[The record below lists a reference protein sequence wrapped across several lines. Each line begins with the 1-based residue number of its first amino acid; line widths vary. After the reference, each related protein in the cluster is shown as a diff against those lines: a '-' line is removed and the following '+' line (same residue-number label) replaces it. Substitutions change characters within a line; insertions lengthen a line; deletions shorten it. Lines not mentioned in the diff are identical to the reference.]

1 MERAAHRPPNFLV
14 IISDEHR
21 KDAMGCAGHPLVET
35 PHLDR
40 LAARGTRFS
49 NAYTSS
55 PMCVPTR
62 AALACGDHVHR
73 TGFWDSA
80 TPYDGSATTWMH
92 RVRDAGHEMVS
103 IGKLHFRNGED
114 DNGFSEEIL
123 PMHVLGGVG
132 WMAALL
138 REDPPAYGAAAELAA
153 DSGPGSSSYTDY
165 DLAITAAAT
174 DWIGARQGSE
184 RPWAAFVSLV
194 SPHFPLRAPQ
204 KFYDLYADADFD
216 LEPQPLPDHPEIR
229 NLARF
234 FDYERHFTPETRR
247 AAMAGYFGLTS
258 FLDDCIGQIL
268 ATLEESGQAEDTV
281 ILYLSDHGELLGDKG
296 LWTKQVM
303 YEASAGIPMILAG
316 PGVPQGAVCNTATS
330 IVDVAATAL
339 DVMLDTPNDN
349 APDDN
354 APGLSLRQLAQN
366 PDNADRTVLCEY
378 HDGGSTTG
386 AFMVRWGD
394 WKYVYYPGLQPQ
406 LFNLADDPSEDHDLG
421 TDVSPRASAART
433 EGAARLAAICDADA
447 VNRQC
452 FADQAARIEA
462 LGGID
467 VCRNAHLFNH
477 TPTPAEQ
484 AAMHEDG
491 Q

>member
-21 KDAMGCAGHPLVET
+21 KDALGCAWHPIVQT

-40 LAARGTRFS
+40 LAARGTRFT

-80 TPYDGSATTWMH
+80 TPYDGSAATWMH

-103 IGKLHFRNGED
+103 IGKLHFRSGED

-123 PMHVLGGVG
+123 PMHVVGGVG

-138 REDPPAYGAAAELAA
+138 REDPPAYDAAAELAA

-174 DWIGARQGSE
+174 DWIAARRNAE

-194 SPHFPLRAPQ
+194 SPHFPLRAPPE
-204 KFYDLYADADFD
+204 FYNLYADADFD
-216 LEPQPLPDHPEIR
+216 LEPQQLPDHPEIR

-234 FDYERHFTPETRR
+234 FDYERHFTAETRH

-258 FLDDCIGQIL
+258 FLDDCVGEIL

-296 LWTKQVM
+296 MWTKQVM

-316 PGVPQGAVCNTATS
+316 PGVPDGILRNTAAS

-339 DVMLDTPNDN
+339 DVMLDTS
-349 APDDN
+349 DDSS
-354 APGLSLRQLAQN
+354 PGLSLRRLAQD
-366 PDNADRTVLCEY
+366 PDDADRTVLCEY

-394 WKYVYYPGLQPQ
+394 WKYVCYPGMPPQ
-406 LFNLADDPSEDHDLG
+406 LFNLAEDPSEDHDLG
-421 TDVSPRASAART
+421 SDVSQRAAAARA

-484 AAMHEDG
+484 AAMREDG
-491 Q
+491 R

>member
-21 KDAMGCAGHPLVET
+21 KDALGCAWHPLVHT

-40 LAARGTRFS
+40 LAARGTRFT

-62 AALACGDHVHR
+62 AALACGDYVHR

-80 TPYDGSATTWMH
+80 TPYDGSAATWMH

-103 IGKLHFRNGED
+103 IGKLHFRSGED

-123 PMHVLGGVG
+123 PMHVVGGVG

-138 REDPPAYGAAAELAA
+138 REDPPAYDAAAELAA

-174 DWIGARQGSE
+174 DWIAARRNAE

-204 KFYDLYADADFD
+204 EFYNLYADADFD
-216 LEPQPLPDHPEIR
+216 LEPQQLPDHPEIR

-234 FDYERHFTPETRR
+234 FDYERHFTAETRH

-258 FLDDCIGQIL
+258 FLDDCVGEIL

-296 LWTKQVM
+296 MWTKQVM

-316 PGVPQGAVCNTATS
+316 PGVPDGIVRNTAAS

-339 DVMLDTPNDN
+339 DVMLD
-349 APDDN
+349 ASDDS
-354 APGLSLRQLAQN
+354 APGLSLRQLAQD
-366 PDNADRTVLCEY
+366 PDDADRTVLCEY

-394 WKYVYYPGLQPQ
+394 WKYVCYPGMPPQ
-406 LFNLADDPSEDHDLG
+406 LFNLAEDPSEDHDLG
-421 TDVSPRASAART
+421 SDVSQRAAAARA
-433 EGAARLAAICDADA
+433 EGASRLAAICDADA

-452 FADQAARIEA
+452 FTDQAARIEA

-484 AAMHEDG
+484 AAMREDG
-491 Q
+491 R

>member
-21 KDAMGCAGHPLVET
+21 KDALGCAWHPLVHT

-40 LAARGTRFS
+40 LATRGTRFT

-80 TPYDGSATTWMH
+80 TPYDGSAATWMH

-103 IGKLHFRNGED
+103 IGKLHFRSGED

-123 PMHVLGGVG
+123 PMHVVGGVG
-132 WMAALL
+132 WM
-138 REDPPAYGAAAELAA
+138 
-153 DSGPGSSSYTDY
+153 
-165 DLAITAAAT
+165 
-174 DWIGARQGSE
+174 
-184 RPWAAFVSLV
+184 AAFVSLV
-194 SPHFPLRAPQ
+194 SPHFPLRAPPE
-204 KFYDLYADADFD
+204 FYNLYADADFD
-216 LEPQPLPDHPEIR
+216 LEPQQLPDHPEIR

-234 FDYERHFTPETRR
+234 FDYERHFTAETRH

-258 FLDDCIGQIL
+258 FLDDCVGEIL

-296 LWTKQVM
+296 MWTKQVM

-316 PGVPQGAVCNTATS
+316 PGLPDGTACSTAAS

-339 DVMLDTPNDN
+339 DVMLNTS
-349 APDDN
+349 DDS
-354 APGLSLRQLAQN
+354 APGLSLRKLAQD
-366 PDNADRTVLCEY
+366 PDDADRTVLCEY

-394 WKYVYYPGLQPQ
+394 WKYVCYPGMPPQ
-406 LFNLADDPSEDHDLG
+406 LFNLAEDPSEDHDLG
-421 TDVSPRASAART
+421 SDVSQRAAAARA
-433 EGAARLAAICDADA
+433 EGASRLAAICDADA

-484 AAMHEDG
+484 AAMREDG
-491 Q
+491 R

>member
-21 KDAMGCAGHPLVET
+21 KDAMGCAWHPLVHT

-40 LAARGTRFS
+40 LAARGTRFT

-80 TPYDGSATTWMH
+80 TPYDGSASTWMH
-92 RVRDAGHEMVS
+92 RVRDAGHELVS
-103 IGKLHFRNGED
+103 IGKLHFRSGED

-123 PMHVLGGVG
+123 PMHVVGGVG

-138 REDPPAYGAAAELAA
+138 REDPPAYDAAAELAA

-174 DWIGARQGSE
+174 DWIAARRNAE

-194 SPHFPLRAPQ
+194 SPHFPLRAPPE
-204 KFYDLYADADFD
+204 FYNLYADADFD
-216 LEPQPLPDHPEIR
+216 LEPQQLPDHPEIR

-234 FDYERHFTPETRR
+234 FDYERHFTAETRH
-247 AAMAGYFGLTS
+247 AATAGYFGLTS
-258 FLDDCIGQIL
+258 FLDDCVGEIL

-296 LWTKQVM
+296 MWTKQVM

-316 PGVPQGAVCNTATS
+316 PGVPDGIVRNTAAS

-339 DVMLDTPNDN
+339 DVMLS
-349 APDDN
+349 DDS
-354 APGLSLRQLAQN
+354 APGLSLRQLAQD
-366 PDNADRTVLCEY
+366 PDDADRTVLCEY

-394 WKYVYYPGLQPQ
+394 WKYVCYPGMPPQ
-406 LFNLADDPSEDHDLG
+406 LFNLAEDPSEDHDLG
-421 TDVSPRASAART
+421 SDVSQRAAAARA

-484 AAMHEDG
+484 AAMREDG
-491 Q
+491 R

>member
-21 KDAMGCAGHPLVET
+21 KDALGCALHPLVHT

-40 LAARGTRFS
+40 LAARGTRFT

-62 AALACGDHVHR
+62 AALACGDYVHR

-80 TPYDGSATTWMH
+80 TPYDGSAATWMH

-103 IGKLHFRNGED
+103 IGKLHFRSGED

-123 PMHVLGGVG
+123 PMHVVGGVG

-138 REDPPAYGAAAELAA
+138 REDPPAYDAAAELAA
-153 DSGPGSSSYTDY
+153 DSGPGSSSYIDY

-174 DWIGARQGSE
+174 DWIAARRNAE

-204 KFYDLYADADFD
+204 EFYNLYADADFD
-216 LEPQPLPDHPEIR
+216 LEPQQLPDHPEIR

-234 FDYERHFTPETRR
+234 FDYERHFTAETRH

-258 FLDDCIGQIL
+258 FLDDCVGEIL

-296 LWTKQVM
+296 MWTKQVM

-316 PGVPQGAVCNTATS
+316 PGVPDGIVRNTAAS

-339 DVMLDTPNDN
+339 DVMLDTL
-349 APDDN
+349 DDS
-354 APGLSLRQLAQN
+354 APGLSLRQLAQD
-366 PDNADRTVLCEY
+366 PDDADRTVLCEY

-394 WKYVYYPGLQPQ
+394 WKYVCYPGMPPQ
-406 LFNLADDPSEDHDLG
+406 LFNLAEDPSEDHDLG
-421 TDVSPRASAART
+421 SDVSQRAAAARA

-484 AAMHEDG
+484 AAMREDG
-491 Q
+491 R

>member
-21 KDAMGCAGHPLVET
+21 KDALGCAGHPLVHT

-40 LAARGTRFS
+40 LATRGTRFT

-80 TPYDGSATTWMH
+80 TPYDGSAATWMH

-103 IGKLHFRNGED
+103 IGKLHFRSGED

-123 PMHVLGGVG
+123 PMHVVGGVG

-138 REDPPAYGAAAELAA
+138 REDPPAYDAAAELAA

-174 DWIGARQGSE
+174 DWIAARRNAE

-194 SPHFPLRAPQ
+194 SPHFPLRAPPE
-204 KFYDLYADADFD
+204 FYNLYADADFD
-216 LEPQPLPDHPEIR
+216 LEPQQLPDHPEIR

-234 FDYERHFTPETRR
+234 FDYERHFTAETRH

-258 FLDDCIGQIL
+258 FLDDCVGEIL

-281 ILYLSDHGELLGDKG
+281 ILYLSDHGELLGEKG
-296 LWTKQVM
+296 MWTKQVM

-316 PGVPQGAVCNTATS
+316 PGVPDGILRNTAAS

-339 DVMLDTPNDN
+339 DVMLDTS
-349 APDDN
+349 DDGS
-354 APGLSLRQLAQN
+354 PGLSLRRLAQN
-366 PDNADRTVLCEY
+366 PDDADRTVLCEY

-394 WKYVYYPGLQPQ
+394 WKYVCYPGMPPQ
-406 LFNLADDPSEDHDLG
+406 LFNLAEDPSEDHDLG
-421 TDVSPRASAART
+421 SDVSQRAAAARA

-484 AAMHEDG
+484 AAMREDG
-491 Q
+491 R

>member
-1 MERAAHRPPNFLV
+1 MERAAHCPPNFLV

-21 KDAMGCAGHPLVET
+21 KDALGCAWHPLVHT

-40 LAARGTRFS
+40 LAARGTRFT

-62 AALACGDHVHR
+62 AALACGDYVHR

-80 TPYDGSATTWMH
+80 TPYDGSAATWMH
-92 RVRDAGHEMVS
+92 RVRDAGHKMVS
-103 IGKLHFRNGED
+103 IGKLHFRSCED

-123 PMHVLGGVG
+123 PMHVVGGVG

-138 REDPPAYGAAAELAA
+138 REDPPANNASAELAA

-174 DWIGARQGSE
+174 DWIAARRNAE

-204 KFYDLYADADFD
+204 EFYNLYADADFN
-216 LEPQPLPDHPEIR
+216 LEPQQLPDHPEIR

-234 FDYERHFTPETRR
+234 FDYERHFTAETRH

-258 FLDDCIGQIL
+258 FLDDCVGEIL

-296 LWTKQVM
+296 MWTKQVM

-316 PGVPQGAVCNTATS
+316 PGVPDGIVRNTAAS

-339 DVMLDTPNDN
+339 DVMLDT
-349 APDDN
+349 ADDS
-354 APGLSLRQLAQN
+354 APGLSLRQLAQD
-366 PDNADRTVLCEY
+366 PDDTNRTVLCEY

-394 WKYVYYPGLQPQ
+394 WKYVCYPGMPPQ
-406 LFNLADDPSEDHDLG
+406 LFNLAEDPSEDHDLG
-421 TDVSPRASAART
+421 SDVSQRAAAARA
-433 EGAARLAAICDADA
+433 EGASRLATICDADS

-452 FADQAARIEA
+452 FANQAARIEA

-484 AAMHEDG
+484 AAMREDG
-491 Q
+491 R

>member
-21 KDAMGCAGHPLVET
+21 KDALGCAWHPLVHT

-40 LAARGTRFS
+40 LAARGTRFT

-62 AALACGDHVHR
+62 AALACGDYVHR

-80 TPYDGSATTWMH
+80 TPYDGSAATWMH

-103 IGKLHFRNGED
+103 IGKLHFRSGED

-123 PMHVLGGVG
+123 PMHVVGGVG

-138 REDPPAYGAAAELAA
+138 REDPPAYDSVAELAA

-174 DWIGARQGSE
+174 DWIAARRNAE

-204 KFYDLYADADFD
+204 EFYNLYADADFD
-216 LEPQPLPDHPEIR
+216 LEPQQLPDHPEIS

-234 FDYERHFTPETRR
+234 FDYERHFTAETRH

-258 FLDDCIGQIL
+258 FLDDCVGEIL

-296 LWTKQVM
+296 MWTKQVM

-316 PGVPQGAVCNTATS
+316 PGVPDGIVRNTAAS

-339 DVMLDTPNDN
+339 DVMLDTL
-349 APDDN
+349 DDS
-354 APGLSLRQLAQN
+354 APGLSLRQLAQD
-366 PDNADRTVLCEY
+366 PDDADRTVLCEY

-394 WKYVYYPGLQPQ
+394 WKYVCYPGMPPQ
-406 LFNLADDPSEDHDLG
+406 LFNLAEDPSEDHDLG
-421 TDVSPRASAART
+421 SDVSQRAAAARA
-433 EGAARLAAICDADA
+433 EGASRLAAICDADA

-484 AAMHEDG
+484 AAIREDG
-491 Q
+491 R

>member
-21 KDAMGCAGHPLVET
+21 KDALGCAWHPLVHT

-40 LAARGTRFS
+40 LAARGTRFT

-62 AALACGDHVHR
+62 AALACGDYVHR

-80 TPYDGSATTWMH
+80 TPYDGSAATWMH

-103 IGKLHFRNGED
+103 IGKLHFRSGED

-123 PMHVLGGVG
+123 PMHVVGGVG

-138 REDPPAYGAAAELAA
+138 REDPPAYDAAAELAA

-174 DWIGARQGSE
+174 DWIAARRNAE

-204 KFYDLYADADFD
+204 EFYNLYADADFD
-216 LEPQPLPDHPEIR
+216 LEPQQLPDHPEIR

-234 FDYERHFTPETRR
+234 FDYERHFTAETRH

-258 FLDDCIGQIL
+258 FLDDCVGEIL

-296 LWTKQVM
+296 MWTKQVM

-316 PGVPQGAVCNTATS
+316 PGVPDGIVRNTAAS

-339 DVMLDTPNDN
+339 DVMLDTS
-349 APDDN
+349 DDSS
-354 APGLSLRQLAQN
+354 PGLSLRQLAQD
-366 PDNADRTVLCEY
+366 PDDADRTVLCEY

-394 WKYVYYPGLQPQ
+394 WKYVCYPGMPPQ
-406 LFNLADDPSEDHDLG
+406 LFNLAEDPSEDHDLG
-421 TDVSPRASAART
+421 SDVSQRAAAARA
-433 EGAARLAAICDADA
+433 EGASRLAAICDADA

-484 AAMHEDG
+484 AAMREDG
-491 Q
+491 R

>member
-21 KDAMGCAGHPLVET
+21 KDALGCAWHPLVHT

-40 LAARGTRFS
+40 LAARGTRFT

-62 AALACGDHVHR
+62 AALACGDYVHR

-80 TPYDGSATTWMH
+80 TPYDGSAATWMH

-103 IGKLHFRNGED
+103 IGKLHFRSGED

-123 PMHVLGGVG
+123 PMHVVGGVG

-138 REDPPAYGAAAELAA
+138 REDPPAYDAAAELAA

-174 DWIGARQGSE
+174 DWIAARRNAE

-204 KFYDLYADADFD
+204 EFYNLYADADFD
-216 LEPQPLPDHPEIR
+216 LEPKQLPDHPEIR

-234 FDYERHFTPETRR
+234 FDYERHFTAETRH

-258 FLDDCIGQIL
+258 FLDDCVGEIL

-296 LWTKQVM
+296 MWTKQVM

-316 PGVPQGAVCNTATS
+316 PGVPDGIVRNTAAS

-339 DVMLDTPNDN
+339 DVMLDTS
-349 APDDN
+349 DDSS
-354 APGLSLRQLAQN
+354 PGLSLRQLAQD
-366 PDNADRTVLCEY
+366 PDDADRTVLCEY

-394 WKYVYYPGLQPQ
+394 WKYVCYPGMPPQ
-406 LFNLADDPSEDHDLG
+406 LFNLAEDPSEDHDLG
-421 TDVSPRASAART
+421 SEISQRAAAARA
-433 EGAARLAAICDADA
+433 EGVSRLAAICDADA

-484 AAMHEDG
+484 AAIREDG
-491 Q
+491 R

>member
-21 KDAMGCAGHPLVET
+21 KDALGCAGHPLVHT

-40 LAARGTRFS
+40 LAARGTRFT

-62 AALACGDHVHR
+62 AALACGDYVHR

-80 TPYDGSATTWMH
+80 TPYDGSAATWMH

-103 IGKLHFRNGED
+103 IGKLHFRSGED

-123 PMHVLGGVG
+123 PMHVVGGVG

-138 REDPPAYGAAAELAA
+138 REDPPAYDAAAELAA

-174 DWIGARQGSE
+174 DWIAARRNAE

-204 KFYDLYADADFD
+204 EFYNLYADADFD
-216 LEPQPLPDHPEIR
+216 LEPQQLPDHPEIR

-234 FDYERHFTPETRR
+234 FDYERHFTAETRH
-247 AAMAGYFGLTS
+247 AAMAGYFGLTR
-258 FLDDCIGQIL
+258 FLDDCVGEIL

-296 LWTKQVM
+296 MWTKQVM

-316 PGVPQGAVCNTATS
+316 PGVPDGIVRNTAAS

-339 DVMLDTPNDN
+339 DVMLDTL
-349 APDDN
+349 DDS
-354 APGLSLRQLAQN
+354 APGLSLRQLAQD
-366 PDNADRTVLCEY
+366 PDDADRTVLCEY

-394 WKYVYYPGLQPQ
+394 WKYVCYPGMPPQ
-406 LFNLADDPSEDHDLG
+406 LFNLAEDPSEDHDLG
-421 TDVSPRASAART
+421 SDVSQRAAAARA
-433 EGAARLAAICDADA
+433 EGASRLAAICDADA

-477 TPTPAEQ
+477 RPTPAEQ
-484 AAMHEDG
+484 AAMREDG
-491 Q
+491 R

>member
-1 MERAAHRPPNFLV
+1 MEHTAHRPPNFLV

-21 KDAMGCAGHPLVET
+21 KDALGCAGHPLVHT

-40 LAARGTRFS
+40 LAARGTRFT

-80 TPYDGSATTWMH
+80 TPYDGSAATWMH

-103 IGKLHFRNGED
+103 IGKLHFRSGED

-123 PMHVLGGVG
+123 PMHVVGGVG

-138 REDPPAYGAAAELAA
+138 REDPPAYDAAAELAA

-174 DWIGARQGSE
+174 DWIAARRNAE

-194 SPHFPLRAPQ
+194 SPHFPLRAPPE
-204 KFYDLYADADFD
+204 FYNLYADADFD
-216 LEPQPLPDHPEIR
+216 LEPQQLPDHPEIR

-234 FDYERHFTPETRR
+234 FDYERHFTAETRH

-258 FLDDCIGQIL
+258 FLDDCVGEIL

-296 LWTKQVM
+296 MWTKQVM
-303 YEASAGIPMILAG
+303 YEASASIPMILAG
-316 PGVPQGAVCNTATS
+316 PGVPDGTACSTAAS

-339 DVMLDTPNDN
+339 DVMLDTS
-349 APDDN
+349 DDS
-354 APGLSLRQLAQN
+354 APGLSLRQFAQE
-366 PDNADRTVLCEY
+366 PDDADRTVLCEY

-394 WKYVYYPGLQPQ
+394 WKYVCYPGMPPQ
-406 LFNLADDPSEDHDLG
+406 LFNLAEDPSEDHDLG
-421 TDVSPRASAART
+421 SDVSQRAAAARA

-484 AAMHEDG
+484 AAMREYG
-491 Q
+491 R

>member
-14 IISDEHR
+14 IISDGHR
-21 KDAMGCAGHPLVET
+21 KDALGCAWHPIVHT

-40 LAARGTRFS
+40 LAARGTRFT

-62 AALACGDHVHR
+62 AALACGDYVHR

-80 TPYDGSATTWMH
+80 TPYDGSAATWMH

-103 IGKLHFRNGED
+103 IGKLHFRSGED

-123 PMHVLGGVG
+123 PMHVVGGVG

-138 REDPPAYGAAAELAA
+138 REDPPAYDAAAELAA
-153 DSGPGSSSYTDY
+153 KSGPGSSSYTDY

-174 DWIGARQGSE
+174 DWIAARRNAE

-204 KFYDLYADADFD
+204 EFYNLYADADFD
-216 LEPQPLPDHPEIR
+216 LEPQQLPDHPEIR

-234 FDYERHFTPETRR
+234 FDYERHFTAETRH

-258 FLDDCIGQIL
+258 FLDDCVGEIL

-296 LWTKQVM
+296 MWTKQVM

-316 PGVPQGAVCNTATS
+316 PGVPDGILRNTAAS

-339 DVMLDTPNDN
+339 DVMLDTS
-349 APDDN
+349 DDSS
-354 APGLSLRQLAQN
+354 PGLSLRRLAQD
-366 PDNADRTVLCEY
+366 PDDADRTVLCEY

-394 WKYVYYPGLQPQ
+394 WKYVCYPGMPPQ
-406 LFNLADDPSEDHDLG
+406 LFNLAEDPSEDHDLG
-421 TDVSPRASAART
+421 SDVSQRAAAARA
-433 EGAARLAAICDADA
+433 EGASRLAAICDADA

-484 AAMHEDG
+484 AAMREDG
-491 Q
+491 R

>member
-1 MERAAHRPPNFLV
+1 MGRAPHRPPNLLV
-14 IISDEHR
+14 IMSDEHR
-21 KDAMGCAGHPLVET
+21 KDAMGCAGHPLVRT
-35 PHLDR
+35 PHLDG
-40 LAARGTRFS
+40 LAARGTRFT

-80 TPYDGSATTWMH
+80 TPYDGSATSWMH
-92 RVRDAGHEMVS
+92 RVRDADHDMVS
-103 IGKLHFRNGED
+103 IGKLHFRSSED

-123 PMHVLGGVG
+123 PMHVVGGVG

-153 DSGPGSSSYTDY
+153 DSGAGSSSYTDY
-165 DLAITAAAT
+165 DLAITTAAT
-174 DWIGARQGSE
+174 DWISARRDAE

-194 SPHFPLRAPQ
+194 SPHFPLTAPQ
-204 KFYDLYADADFD
+204 QFYDLYADADFD
-216 LEPQPLPDHPEIR
+216 IEPRPLPDHPEIR

-234 FDYERHFTPETRR
+234 FDYERHFTAETRH
-247 AAMAGYFGLTS
+247 AATAGYFGLTS
-258 FLDDCIGQIL
+258 FLDDCVGEIL
-268 ATLEESGQAEDTV
+268 ATLEEIGQAEDTV

-296 LWTKQVM
+296 MWTKQVM

-316 PGVPQGAVCNTATS
+316 PGVPDGIVRNTAAS

-339 DVMLDTPNDN
+339 DVMLDTS
-349 APDDN
+349 DDS
-354 APGLSLRQLAQN
+354 APGLSLRQLAQD
-366 PDNADRTVLCEY
+366 PDDADRTVLCEY

-394 WKYVYYPGLQPQ
+394 WKYVCYPGMPPQ
-406 LFNLADDPSEDHDLG
+406 LFNLAEDPSEDHDLG
-421 TDVSPRASAART
+421 TDMSARAVAARA

-447 VNRQC
+447 VNRRC

-462 LGGID
+462 LGGLEA
-467 VCRNAHLFNH
+467 CRNARLFNH

-484 AAMHEDG
+484 QAMHDHGG
-491 Q
+491 QGS

>member
-21 KDAMGCAGHPLVET
+21 KDALGCAGHPLVHT

-40 LAARGTRFS
+40 LATRGTRFT

-80 TPYDGSATTWMH
+80 TPYDGSAATWMH

-103 IGKLHFRNGED
+103 IGKLHFRSGED

-123 PMHVLGGVG
+123 PMHVVGGVG

-138 REDPPAYGAAAELAA
+138 REDPPAYDAAAELAA

-174 DWIGARQGSE
+174 DWIAARRNAE

-204 KFYDLYADADFD
+204 EFYNLYADADFD
-216 LEPQPLPDHPEIR
+216 LEPQQLPDHPEIR

-234 FDYERHFTPETRR
+234 FDYERHFTAETRH

-258 FLDDCIGQIL
+258 FLDDCVGEIL

-296 LWTKQVM
+296 MWTKQVM

-316 PGVPQGAVCNTATS
+316 PGVPDGIVRNTAAS

-339 DVMLDTPNDN
+339 DVMLDKS
-349 APDDN
+349 DDS
-354 APGLSLRQLAQN
+354 APGLSLRQLAQD
-366 PDNADRTVLCEY
+366 PDDADRTVLCEY

-394 WKYVYYPGLQPQ
+394 WKYVCYPGMPPQ
-406 LFNLADDPSEDHDLG
+406 LFNLAEDPSEDHDLG
-421 TDVSPRASAART
+421 SDVSQRAAAARA
-433 EGAARLAAICDADA
+433 EGASRLAAICDADA

-484 AAMHEDG
+484 AAMREDG
-491 Q
+491 R

>member
-21 KDAMGCAGHPLVET
+21 KDALGCAGHPLVHT

-40 LAARGTRFS
+40 LATRGTRFT

-80 TPYDGSATTWMH
+80 TPYDGSAATWMH

-103 IGKLHFRNGED
+103 IGKLHFRSGED

-123 PMHVLGGVG
+123 PMHVVGGVG

-138 REDPPAYGAAAELAA
+138 REDPPAYDAAAELAA

-174 DWIGARQGSE
+174 DWIAARRNAE

-194 SPHFPLRAPQ
+194 SPHFPLRAPPE
-204 KFYDLYADADFD
+204 FYNLYADADFD
-216 LEPQPLPDHPEIR
+216 LEPQQLPDHPEIR

-234 FDYERHFTPETRR
+234 FDYERHFTAETRH

-258 FLDDCIGQIL
+258 FLDDCVGEIL

-296 LWTKQVM
+296 MWTKQVM

-316 PGVPQGAVCNTATS
+316 PGVPDGIVRNTAAS

-339 DVMLDTPNDN
+339 DVMLDTL
-349 APDDN
+349 DDS
-354 APGLSLRQLAQN
+354 APGLSLRQLAQD
-366 PDNADRTVLCEY
+366 PDDADRTVLCEY

-394 WKYVYYPGLQPQ
+394 WKYVCYPGMPPQ
-406 LFNLADDPSEDHDLG
+406 LFNLAEDPSEDHDLG
-421 TDVSPRASAART
+421 SDVSQRAAAARA

-484 AAMHEDG
+484 AAMREDG
-491 Q
+491 R

>member
-21 KDAMGCAGHPLVET
+21 KDALGCAGHPLVHT

-40 LAARGTRFS
+40 LATRGTRFT

-80 TPYDGSATTWMH
+80 TPYDGSAATWMH

-103 IGKLHFRNGED
+103 IGKLHFRSGED

-123 PMHVLGGVG
+123 PMHVVGGVG

-138 REDPPAYGAAAELAA
+138 REDPPAYDAAAELAA

-174 DWIGARQGSE
+174 DWIAARRNAE

-194 SPHFPLRAPQ
+194 SPHFPLRAPPE
-204 KFYDLYADADFD
+204 FYNLYADADFD
-216 LEPQPLPDHPEIR
+216 LKPQQLPDHPEIR

-234 FDYERHFTPETRR
+234 FDYERHFTDETRH

-258 FLDDCIGQIL
+258 FLDDCVGEIL

-296 LWTKQVM
+296 MWTKQVM

-316 PGVPQGAVCNTATS
+316 PGCLLYTS
-330 IVDVAATAL
+330 
-339 DVMLDTPNDN
+339 P
-349 APDDN
+349 
-354 APGLSLRQLAQN
+354 
-366 PDNADRTVLCEY
+366 
-378 HDGGSTTG
+378 
-386 AFMVRWGD
+386 
-394 WKYVYYPGLQPQ
+394 
-406 LFNLADDPSEDHDLG
+406 
-421 TDVSPRASAART
+421 SPRDISGSRMPSSA
-433 EGAARLAAICDADA
+433 
-447 VNRQC
+447 
-452 FADQAARIEA
+452 
-462 LGGID
+462 
-467 VCRNAHLFNH
+467 
-477 TPTPAEQ
+477 
-484 AAMHEDG
+484 
-491 Q
+491 

>member
-21 KDAMGCAGHPLVET
+21 KDALGCAGHPLVHT

-40 LAARGTRFS
+40 LAARGTRFT

-55 PMCVPTR
+55 PMCVPAR
-62 AALACGDHVHR
+62 AALACGDYVHR

-80 TPYDGSATTWMH
+80 TPYDGSAATWMH

-103 IGKLHFRNGED
+103 IGKLHFRSGED

-123 PMHVLGGVG
+123 PMHVVGGVG

-138 REDPPAYGAAAELAA
+138 REDPPAYDAAAELAA

-174 DWIGARQGSE
+174 DWIAARRNAE

-194 SPHFPLRAPQ
+194 SPHFPLRAPPE
-204 KFYDLYADADFD
+204 FYNLYADADFD
-216 LEPQPLPDHPEIR
+216 LEPQQLPDHPEIR

-234 FDYERHFTPETRR
+234 FDYERHFTDETRH

-258 FLDDCIGQIL
+258 FLDDCVGEIL

-296 LWTKQVM
+296 MWTKQVM

-316 PGVPQGAVCNTATS
+316 PGVPDGIVRNTAAS
-330 IVDVAATAL
+330 IVDVATTAL
-339 DVMLDTPNDN
+339 DVMLDTL
-349 APDDN
+349 DDS
-354 APGLSLRQLAQN
+354 APGLSLRQLAQDSDDAN
-366 PDNADRTVLCEY
+366 RTVLCEY

-394 WKYVYYPGLQPQ
+394 WKYVCYPGMPPQ
-406 LFNLADDPSEDHDLG
+406 LFNLAEDPSEDHDLG
-421 TDVSPRASAART
+421 SDVSQRAAAARA
-433 EGAARLAAICDADA
+433 EGASRLAAICDADA
-447 VNRQC
+447 MNRQC

-484 AAMHEDG
+484 AAMREDG
-491 Q
+491 R

>member
-21 KDAMGCAGHPLVET
+21 KDALGCAGHPLVHT

-40 LAARGTRFS
+40 LAARGTRFT

-62 AALACGDHVHR
+62 AALACGDYVHR

-80 TPYDGSATTWMH
+80 TPYDGSAATWMH

-103 IGKLHFRNGED
+103 IGKLHFRSGED

-123 PMHVLGGVG
+123 PMHVVGGVG

-138 REDPPAYGAAAELAA
+138 REDPPAYDAAAELAA

-174 DWIGARQGSE
+174 DWIAARRNAE

-204 KFYDLYADADFD
+204 EFYNLYADADFD
-216 LEPQPLPDHPEIR
+216 LEPQQLPDHPEIR

-234 FDYERHFTPETRR
+234 FDYERHFTAETRH

-258 FLDDCIGQIL
+258 FLDDCVGEIL

-296 LWTKQVM
+296 MWTKQVM

-316 PGVPQGAVCNTATS
+316 PGVPDGIVRNTAAS

-339 DVMLDTPNDN
+339 DVMLDTL
-349 APDDN
+349 DDS
-354 APGLSLRQLAQN
+354 APGLSLRQLAQD
-366 PDNADRTVLCEY
+366 PDDADRTVLCEY

-394 WKYVYYPGLQPQ
+394 WKYVCYPGMPPQ
-406 LFNLADDPSEDHDLG
+406 LFNLAEDPSEDHDLG
-421 TDVSPRASAART
+421 SDVSQRAAAARA
-433 EGAARLAAICDADA
+433 EGASRLAAICDADA

-484 AAMHEDG
+484 AAMREDG
-491 Q
+491 R

>member
-21 KDAMGCAGHPLVET
+21 KDAMGCAWHPLVHT

-40 LAARGTRFS
+40 LAARGTRFT

-73 TGFWDSA
+73 TGFWDSG
-80 TPYDGSATTWMH
+80 TPYDGSASTWMH
-92 RVRDAGHEMVS
+92 RVRDAGHELVS
-103 IGKLHFRNGED
+103 IGKLHFRSGED

-123 PMHVLGGVG
+123 PMHVVGGVG

-138 REDPPAYGAAAELAA
+138 REDPPAYDAAAELAA

-174 DWIGARQGSE
+174 DWIAARRNAE

-204 KFYDLYADADFD
+204 EFYNLYADADFD
-216 LEPQPLPDHPEIR
+216 LEPQQLPDHPEIR

-234 FDYERHFTPETRR
+234 FDYERHFTAETRH

-258 FLDDCIGQIL
+258 FLDDCVGEIL

-296 LWTKQVM
+296 MWTKQVM

-316 PGVPQGAVCNTATS
+316 PGVPDGIVRNTAAS

-339 DVMLDTPNDN
+339 DVMLDTS
-349 APDDN
+349 DDSS
-354 APGLSLRQLAQN
+354 PGLSLRQLAQD
-366 PDNADRTVLCEY
+366 PDDADRTVLCEY

-394 WKYVYYPGLQPQ
+394 WKYVCYPGMPPQ
-406 LFNLADDPSEDHDLG
+406 LFNLGEDSSEDHDLG
-421 TDVSPRASAART
+421 SDVSQRAAAARA
-433 EGAARLAAICDADA
+433 EGASHLAAICDADA

-484 AAMHEDG
+484 AAIREDG
-491 Q
+491 R

>member
-21 KDAMGCAGHPLVET
+21 KDALGCAGHPLVHT

-40 LAARGTRFS
+40 LAARGTRFT

-62 AALACGDHVHR
+62 AALACGDYVHR

-80 TPYDGSATTWMH
+80 TPYDGSAATWMH

-103 IGKLHFRNGED
+103 IGKLHFRSGED

-123 PMHVLGGVG
+123 PMHVVGGVG

-138 REDPPAYGAAAELAA
+138 REDPPAYDAAAELAA

-174 DWIGARQGSE
+174 DWIAARRNAE

-204 KFYDLYADADFD
+204 EFYNLYADADFD
-216 LEPQPLPDHPEIR
+216 LEPQQLPDHPEIR

-234 FDYERHFTPETRR
+234 FDYERHFTAETRH

-258 FLDDCIGQIL
+258 FLDDCVGEIL

-296 LWTKQVM
+296 MWTKQVM

-316 PGVPQGAVCNTATS
+316 PGVPDGIVRNTAAS

-339 DVMLDTPNDN
+339 DVMLDTL
-349 APDDN
+349 DDS
-354 APGLSLRQLAQN
+354 APGLSLRQLAQD
-366 PDNADRTVLCEY
+366 PDDADRTVLCEY

-394 WKYVYYPGLQPQ
+394 WKYVCYPGMPPQ
-406 LFNLADDPSEDHDLG
+406 LFNLAEDPSEDHDLG
-421 TDVSPRASAART
+421 SDVSQRAAAARA
-433 EGAARLAAICDADA
+433 EGASRLAAICDADA

-484 AAMHEDG
+484 AAIREDG
-491 Q
+491 R

>member
-21 KDAMGCAGHPLVET
+21 KDALGCAGHPLVHT

-40 LAARGTRFS
+40 LAARGTRFT

-80 TPYDGSATTWMH
+80 TPYDGSAATWMH

-103 IGKLHFRNGED
+103 IGKLHFRSGED

-123 PMHVLGGVG
+123 PMHVVGGVG

-138 REDPPAYGAAAELAA
+138 REDPPAYDAAAELAA

-174 DWIGARQGSE
+174 DWIAARRNAE

-194 SPHFPLRAPQ
+194 SPHFPLRAPPE
-204 KFYDLYADADFD
+204 FYNLYADADFD
-216 LEPQPLPDHPEIR
+216 LEPQQLPDHPEIR

-234 FDYERHFTPETRR
+234 FDYERHFTAETRH

-258 FLDDCIGQIL
+258 FLDDCVGEIL

-296 LWTKQVM
+296 MWTKQVM

-316 PGVPQGAVCNTATS
+316 PGVPDGIVRNTAAS

-339 DVMLDTPNDN
+339 DVMLDTS
-349 APDDN
+349 DDG
-354 APGLSLRQLAQN
+354 APGLSLRQLAQD
-366 PDNADRTVLCEY
+366 PDDADRTVLCEY

-394 WKYVYYPGLQPQ
+394 WKYVCYPGMPPQ
-406 LFNLADDPSEDHDLG
+406 LFNLAEDPSEDHDLG
-421 TDVSPRASAART
+421 SDVSQRAAAARA

-484 AAMHEDG
+484 AAMREDG
-491 Q
+491 R

>member
-21 KDAMGCAGHPLVET
+21 KDALGCAWHPLVHT

-40 LAARGTRFS
+40 LAARGTRFT

-80 TPYDGSATTWMH
+80 TPYDGSAATWMH
-92 RVRDAGHEMVS
+92 RVRDAGHDMVS
-103 IGKLHFRNGED
+103 IGKKHFRSGED

-123 PMHVLGGVG
+123 PMHVVGGVG

-138 REDPPAYGAAAELAA
+138 REDPPAYDAAAELAA

-174 DWIGARQGSE
+174 DWIAARRNAE

-204 KFYDLYADADFD
+204 EFYNLYADADFD
-216 LEPQPLPDHPEIR
+216 LEPQQLPDHPEIR

-234 FDYERHFTPETRR
+234 FDYERHFTAETRH

-258 FLDDCIGQIL
+258 FLDDCVGEIL

-296 LWTKQVM
+296 MWTKQVM

-316 PGVPQGAVCNTATS
+316 PGVPDGIVRNTAAS

-339 DVMLDTPNDN
+339 DVMLS
-349 APDDN
+349 DDS
-354 APGLSLRQLAQN
+354 APGLSLRQLAQD
-366 PDNADRTVLCEY
+366 PDDADRTVLCEY

-394 WKYVYYPGLQPQ
+394 WKYVCYPGMPPQ
-406 LFNLADDPSEDHDLG
+406 LFNLAEDPSEDHDLG
-421 TDVSPRASAART
+421 SDVSQRAAAARA
-433 EGAARLAAICDADA
+433 EGASRLAAICDADA

-484 AAMHEDG
+484 AAMREDG
-491 Q
+491 R

>member
-21 KDAMGCAGHPLVET
+21 KDALGCAGHPLVHT

-40 LAARGTRFS
+40 LAARGTRFT

-80 TPYDGSATTWMH
+80 TPYDGSAATWMH

-103 IGKLHFRNGED
+103 IGKLHFRSGED

-123 PMHVLGGVG
+123 PMHVVGGVG

-138 REDPPAYGAAAELAA
+138 REDPPAYDAAAELAA

-174 DWIGARQGSE
+174 DWIAARRNAE

-194 SPHFPLRAPQ
+194 SPHFPLRAPPE
-204 KFYDLYADADFD
+204 FYNLYADADFD
-216 LEPQPLPDHPEIR
+216 LEPQQLPDHPEIR

-234 FDYERHFTPETRR
+234 FDYERHFTAETRH

-258 FLDDCIGQIL
+258 FLDDCVGEIL

-296 LWTKQVM
+296 MWTKQVM

-316 PGVPQGAVCNTATS
+316 PGVPDGIVRNTAAS

-339 DVMLDTPNDN
+339 DVMLDTL
-349 APDDN
+349 DDS
-354 APGLSLRQLAQN
+354 APGLSLRQLAQD
-366 PDNADRTVLCEY
+366 PDDADRTVLCEY

-394 WKYVYYPGLQPQ
+394 WKYVCYPGMPPQ
-406 LFNLADDPSEDHDLG
+406 LFNLAEDPSEDHDLG
-421 TDVSPRASAART
+421 SDVSQRAAAARA

-484 AAMHEDG
+484 AAMREDG
-491 Q
+491 R

>member
-21 KDAMGCAGHPLVET
+21 KDALGCAGHPLVHT

-40 LAARGTRFS
+40 LAARGTRFT

-62 AALACGDHVHR
+62 AALACGDYVHR

-80 TPYDGSATTWMH
+80 TPYDGSAATWMH

-103 IGKLHFRNGED
+103 IGKLHFRSGED

-123 PMHVLGGVG
+123 PMHVVGGVG

-138 REDPPAYGAAAELAA
+138 REDPPAYDAAAELAA

-174 DWIGARQGSE
+174 DWIAARRNAE

-204 KFYDLYADADFD
+204 EFYNLYADADFD
-216 LEPQPLPDHPEIR
+216 LEPQQLPDHPEIR

-234 FDYERHFTPETRR
+234 FDYERHFTAETRH

-258 FLDDCIGQIL
+258 FLDDCVGEIL

-296 LWTKQVM
+296 MWTKQVM

-316 PGVPQGAVCNTATS
+316 PGVPDGIVRNTAAS

-339 DVMLDTPNDN
+339 DVMLDTL
-349 APDDN
+349 DDS
-354 APGLSLRQLAQN
+354 APGLSLRQLAQD
-366 PDNADRTVLCEY
+366 PDDADRTVLCEY

-394 WKYVYYPGLQPQ
+394 WKYVCYPGMPPQ
-406 LFNLADDPSEDHDLG
+406 LFNLAEDPSEDHDLG
-421 TDVSPRASAART
+421 SDVSQRAAAARA
-433 EGAARLAAICDADA
+433 EGASRLAAICDADA
-447 VNRQC
+447 MNRQC

-467 VCRNAHLFNH
+467 VCRNTHLFNH

-484 AAMHEDG
+484 AAMREDG
-491 Q
+491 R

>member
-80 TPYDGSATTWMH
+80 TPYDGSAPTWMH

-103 IGKLHFRNGED
+103 IGKLHFRSGED
-114 DNGFSEEIL
+114 DNGFNEEIL
-123 PMHVLGGVG
+123 PMHVVGGVG
-132 WMAALL
+132 WMAGLL
-138 REDPPAYGAAAELAA
+138 REDPPAYDVAAELAA
-153 DSGPGSSSYTDY
+153 DSGAGSSSYTDY
-165 DLAITAAAT
+165 DLAISTAAT
-174 DWIGARQGSE
+174 DWIAARQNAE

-204 KFYDLYADADFD
+204 EFYDLYADADFD
-216 LEPQPLPDHPEIR
+216 LEPKALPDHPEIR

-258 FLDDCIGQIL
+258 FLDDCVGRIL
-268 ATLEESGQAEDTV
+268 TTLEESGQAEDTLV
-281 ILYLSDHGELLGDKG
+281 VYLSDHGELLGDKG

-316 PGVPQGAVCNTATS
+316 PDVPEGTVRNTAAS

-339 DVMLDTPNDN
+339 DVMLGTS
-349 APDDN
+349 DDS
-354 APGLSLRQLAQN
+354 APGLSLRQLAQE
-366 PDNADRTVLCEY
+366 PDDDDRTVLCEY

-394 WKYVYYPGLQPQ
+394 WKYVCYPGMQPQ
-406 LFNLADDPSEDHDLG
+406 LFNLADDPLEDHDLG
-421 TDVSPRASAART
+421 TDVSPRAAAARA
-433 EGAARLAAICDADA
+433 EGAARLAAICDADD

-477 TPTPAEQ
+477 TPTPSEQ
-484 AAMHEDG
+484 AAMREDSG
-491 Q
+491 GRK

>member
-1 MERAAHRPPNFLV
+1 
-14 IISDEHR
+14 
-21 KDAMGCAGHPLVET
+21 MGCAGHPLVRT
-35 PHLDR
+35 PHLDG
-40 LAARGTRFS
+40 LAARGTHFT

-80 TPYDGSATTWMH
+80 TPYDGSATSWMH
-92 RVRDAGHEMVS
+92 RVRDAGHDMVS
-103 IGKLHFRNGED
+103 IGKLHFRSSED

-123 PMHVLGGVG
+123 PMHVVGGVG

-153 DSGPGSSSYTDY
+153 DSGAGSSSYTNY
-165 DLAITAAAT
+165 DLAITTAAT
-174 DWIGARQGSE
+174 DWISARRDAE

-194 SPHFPLRAPQ
+194 SPHFPLTAPQ
-204 KFYDLYADADFD
+204 QFYDLYADADFD
-216 LEPQPLPDHPEIR
+216 LEPRPLPDHPEIW

-234 FDYERHFTPETRR
+234 FDYERYFTADTRR

-258 FLDDCIGQIL
+258 FLDDCVGRVL
-268 ATLEESGQAEDTV
+268 
-281 ILYLSDHGELLGDKG
+281 
-296 LWTKQVM
+296 
-303 YEASAGIPMILAG
+303 
-316 PGVPQGAVCNTATS
+316 
-330 IVDVAATAL
+330 TAL
-339 DVMLDTPNDN
+339 DVMLDTLD
-349 APDDN
+349 AGL
-354 APGLSLRQLAQN
+354 PGLSLRTLARA
-366 PDNADRTVLCEY
+366 PGDPDRTVLSEY

-394 WKYVYYPGLQPQ
+394 WKYVCYPGMPPQ
-406 LFNLADDPSEDHDLG
+406 LFNLAEDPSEDHDLG
-421 TDVSPRASAART
+421 TDMSARAVAARA

-447 VNRQC
+447 VNRRC

-462 LGGID
+462 LGGLEA
-467 VCRNAHLFNH
+467 CRNARLFNH

-484 AAMHEDG
+484 QAMHDHGG
-491 Q
+491 QGS

>member
-21 KDAMGCAGHPLVET
+21 KDALGCAWHPLVHT

-40 LAARGTRFS
+40 LATGGTRFT

-62 AALACGDHVHR
+62 AALACGDYVHR

-80 TPYDGSATTWMH
+80 TPYDGSAATWMH
-92 RVRDAGHEMVS
+92 RGRDSGHEMVS
-103 IGKLHFRNGED
+103 IGKLHFRSGED

-123 PMHVLGGVG
+123 PMHVVAGVG
-132 WMAALL
+132 WIAA
-138 REDPPAYGAAAELAA
+138 RRNA
-153 DSGPGSSSYTDY
+153 
-165 DLAITAAAT
+165 
-174 DWIGARQGSE
+174 E

-204 KFYDLYADADFD
+204 EFYNLYADADFD
-216 LEPQPLPDHPEIR
+216 LEPQQLPDHPEIR

-234 FDYERHFTPETRR
+234 FDYERHFKAETRH

-258 FLDDCIGQIL
+258 FLDDCVGEIL
-268 ATLEESGQAEDTV
+268 ATLEESGQAKDTV
-281 ILYLSDHGELLGDKG
+281 ILNLSDHDELLSDKG
-296 LWTKQVM
+296 MWTKQVM

-316 PGVPQGAVCNTATS
+316 SGVPDGIVRNTAAS

-339 DVMLDTPNDN
+339 DVMLDTS
-349 APDDN
+349 DDS
-354 APGLSLRQLAQN
+354 APGLSLRQLAQD
-366 PDNADRTVLCEY
+366 PDDAERTVLCEY

-394 WKYVYYPGLQPQ
+394 WKYVCYPGMPPQ
-406 LFNLADDPSEDHDLG
+406 LFNLAEDPSEDHDLG
-421 TDVSPRASAART
+421 SDVSQRAAGARA
-433 EGAARLAAICDADA
+433 EGASRLAAICDADA

-484 AAMHEDG
+484 AAMREAG
-491 Q
+491 R

>member
-21 KDAMGCAGHPLVET
+21 KDALGCAGHPLVHT

-40 LAARGTRFS
+40 LATRGTRFT

-80 TPYDGSATTWMH
+80 TPYDGSAATWMH

-103 IGKLHFRNGED
+103 IGKLHFRSGED

-123 PMHVLGGVG
+123 PMHVVGGVG

-138 REDPPAYGAAAELAA
+138 REDPPAYDAAAELAA

-174 DWIGARQGSE
+174 DWIAARRNAE

-204 KFYDLYADADFD
+204 EFYNLYADADFD
-216 LEPQPLPDHPEIR
+216 LEPQQLPDHPEIR

-234 FDYERHFTPETRR
+234 FDYERHFTDETRH

-258 FLDDCIGQIL
+258 FLDDCVGEIL

-296 LWTKQVM
+296 MWTKQVM

-316 PGVPQGAVCNTATS
+316 PGVPDGIVRNTAAS

-339 DVMLDTPNDN
+339 DVMLDKS
-349 APDDN
+349 DDS
-354 APGLSLRQLAQN
+354 APGLSLRQLAQD
-366 PDNADRTVLCEY
+366 PDDADRTVLCEY

-394 WKYVYYPGLQPQ
+394 WKYVCYPGMPPQ
-406 LFNLADDPSEDHDLG
+406 LFNLAEDPSEDHDLG
-421 TDVSPRASAART
+421 SDVSQRAAAARA
-433 EGAARLAAICDADA
+433 EGASRLAAICDADD

-484 AAMHEDG
+484 AAMREDG
-491 Q
+491 R

>member
-1 MERAAHRPPNFLV
+1 MERSAHRPPNFLV

-21 KDAMGCAGHPLVET
+21 KDALGCAGHPLVHT

-40 LAARGTRFS
+40 LAARGTRFT

-62 AALACGDHVHR
+62 AALACGDYVHR

-80 TPYDGSATTWMH
+80 TPYDGSAATWMH

-103 IGKLHFRNGED
+103 IGKLHFRSGED

-123 PMHVLGGVG
+123 PMHVVGGVG

-138 REDPPAYGAAAELAA
+138 REDPPAYDAAAELAA

-174 DWIGARQGSE
+174 DWIAARRNAE

-204 KFYDLYADADFD
+204 EFYNLYADADFD
-216 LEPQPLPDHPEIR
+216 LEPQQLPDHPEIR

-234 FDYERHFTPETRR
+234 FDYERHFTAETRH

-258 FLDDCIGQIL
+258 FLDDCVGEIL

-296 LWTKQVM
+296 MWTKQVM

-316 PGVPQGAVCNTATS
+316 PGVPDGIVRNTAAS

-339 DVMLDTPNDN
+339 DVMLDTL
-349 APDDN
+349 DDS
-354 APGLSLRQLAQN
+354 APGLSLRQLAQD
-366 PDNADRTVLCEY
+366 PDDADRTVLCEY

-394 WKYVYYPGLQPQ
+394 WKYVCYPGMPPQ
-406 LFNLADDPSEDHDLG
+406 LFNLAEDPSEDHDLG
-421 TDVSPRASAART
+421 SDVSQRAAAARA
-433 EGAARLAAICDADA
+433 EGASRLAAICDADA

-467 VCRNAHLFNH
+467 VCRNAHLFNR

-484 AAMHEDG
+484 AAMREDRR
-491 Q
+491 

>member
-21 KDAMGCAGHPLVET
+21 KDALGCAWHPIVHT

-40 LAARGTRFS
+40 LAARGTRFT

-80 TPYDGSATTWMH
+80 TPYDGSAATWMH

-103 IGKLHFRNGED
+103 IGKLHFRSGED

-123 PMHVLGGVG
+123 PMHVVGGVG

-138 REDPPAYGAAAELAA
+138 REDPPAYDAAAELAA

-174 DWIGARQGSE
+174 DWIAARRNAE

-194 SPHFPLRAPQ
+194 SPHFPLRAPPE
-204 KFYDLYADADFD
+204 FYNLYADADFD
-216 LEPQPLPDHPEIR
+216 LEPQQLPDHPEIR

-234 FDYERHFTPETRR
+234 FDYERHFTAETRH

-258 FLDDCIGQIL
+258 FLDDCVGEIL

-281 ILYLSDHGELLGDKG
+281 ILYLSDHGELLGEKG
-296 LWTKQVM
+296 MWTKQVM

-316 PGVPQGAVCNTATS
+316 PGVPDGIVRNTAAS

-339 DVMLDTPNDN
+339 DVMLDTL
-349 APDDN
+349 DDS
-354 APGLSLRQLAQN
+354 APGLSLRQLAQD
-366 PDNADRTVLCEY
+366 PDDADRTVLCEY

-394 WKYVYYPGLQPQ
+394 WKYVCYPGMPPQ
-406 LFNLADDPSEDHDLG
+406 LFNLAEDPSEDHDLG
-421 TDVSPRASAART
+421 SDVSQRAAAARA
-433 EGAARLAAICDADA
+433 EGASRLAAICDADA

-484 AAMHEDG
+484 AAMREDG
-491 Q
+491 R

>member
-21 KDAMGCAGHPLVET
+21 KDALGCAGHPLVHT

-40 LAARGTRFS
+40 LAARGTRFT

-62 AALACGDHVHR
+62 AALACGDYVHR

-80 TPYDGSATTWMH
+80 TPYDGSAATWMH

-103 IGKLHFRNGED
+103 IGKLHFRSGED

-123 PMHVLGGVG
+123 PMHVVGGVG

-138 REDPPAYGAAAELAA
+138 REDPPAYDAAAELAA

-174 DWIGARQGSE
+174 DWIAARRNAE

-204 KFYDLYADADFD
+204 EFYNLYADADFD
-216 LEPQPLPDHPEIR
+216 LEPQQLPDHPEIR

-234 FDYERHFTPETRR
+234 FDYERHFTAETRH

-258 FLDDCIGQIL
+258 FLDDCVGEIL

-296 LWTKQVM
+296 MWTKQVM

-316 PGVPQGAVCNTATS
+316 PGVPDGIVRNTAAS

-339 DVMLDTPNDN
+339 DVMLDTL
-349 APDDN
+349 DDS
-354 APGLSLRQLAQN
+354 APGLSLRQLAQD
-366 PDNADRTVLCEY
+366 PDDADRTVLCEY

-394 WKYVYYPGLQPQ
+394 WKYVCYPGMPPQ
-406 LFNLADDPSEDHDLG
+406 LFNLAEDPSEDHDLG
-421 TDVSPRASAART
+421 SDVSQRAAAARA

-484 AAMHEDG
+484 AAMREDRR
-491 Q
+491 

>member
-21 KDAMGCAGHPLVET
+21 KDALGCAWHPLVHT

-40 LAARGTRFS
+40 LAARGTRFT

-62 AALACGDHVHR
+62 AALACGDYVHR

-80 TPYDGSATTWMH
+80 TPYDGSAATWMH

-103 IGKLHFRNGED
+103 IGKLHFRSGED

-123 PMHVLGGVG
+123 PMHVVGGVG

-138 REDPPAYGAAAELAA
+138 REDPPAYDAAAELAA

-165 DLAITAAAT
+165 DLAITAAAS
-174 DWIGARQGSE
+174 DWIAARRNAE

-204 KFYDLYADADFD
+204 EFYNLYADADFD
-216 LEPQPLPDHPEIR
+216 LEPQQLPDHPEIR

-234 FDYERHFTPETRR
+234 FDYERHFTAETRH

-258 FLDDCIGQIL
+258 FLDDCVGEIL
-268 ATLEESGQAEDTV
+268 ATLEESGQVEDTV

-296 LWTKQVM
+296 MWTKQVM

-316 PGVPQGAVCNTATS
+316 PGVPDGIVRNTAAS

-339 DVMLDTPNDN
+339 DVMLDTL
-349 APDDN
+349 DDS
-354 APGLSLRQLAQN
+354 APGLSLRQLAQD
-366 PDNADRTVLCEY
+366 PDDADRTVLCEY

-394 WKYVYYPGLQPQ
+394 WKYVCYPGMPPQ
-406 LFNLADDPSEDHDLG
+406 LFNLAEDPSEDHDLG
-421 TDVSPRASAART
+421 SDVSQRAAAARA
-433 EGAARLAAICDADA
+433 EGASRLAAICDADA

-484 AAMHEDG
+484 AAMREDG
-491 Q
+491 R

>member
-21 KDAMGCAGHPLVET
+21 KDALGCAWHPLVHT

-40 LAARGTRFS
+40 LAARGTRFT

-80 TPYDGSATTWMH
+80 TPYDGSASTWMH

-103 IGKLHFRNGED
+103 IGKLHFRSGED

-123 PMHVLGGVG
+123 PMHVVGGVG

-138 REDPPAYGAAAELAA
+138 RENPPAYDAAAELAA

-174 DWIGARQGSE
+174 DWIAARRNAE

-204 KFYDLYADADFD
+204 EFYNLYADADFD
-216 LEPQPLPDHPEIR
+216 LEPQQLPDHPEIR

-234 FDYERHFTPETRR
+234 FDYERHFTAETRH

-258 FLDDCIGQIL
+258 FLDDCVGEIL

-296 LWTKQVM
+296 MWTKQVM

-316 PGVPQGAVCNTATS
+316 PGVPDGIVRNTAAS

-339 DVMLDTPNDN
+339 DVMLDTS
-349 APDDN
+349 DDSS
-354 APGLSLRQLAQN
+354 PGLSLRRLAQD
-366 PDNADRTVLCEY
+366 PDDADRTVLCEY

-394 WKYVYYPGLQPQ
+394 WKYVCYPGMPPQ
-406 LFNLADDPSEDHDLG
+406 LFNLAEDPSEDHDLG
-421 TDVSPRASAART
+421 SDVSQRAAAARA
-433 EGAARLAAICDADA
+433 EGASRLAAICDADA

-477 TPTPAEQ
+477 TPTPAEH
-484 AAMHEDG
+484 AAMREDG
-491 Q
+491 R

>member
-21 KDAMGCAGHPLVET
+21 KDALGCAWHPLVHT

-40 LAARGTRFS
+40 LAARGTRFT

-62 AALACGDHVHR
+62 AALACGDYVHR

-80 TPYDGSATTWMH
+80 TPYDGSAATWMH

-103 IGKLHFRNGED
+103 IGKLHFRSGED

-123 PMHVLGGVG
+123 PMHVVGGVG

-138 REDPPAYGAAAELAA
+138 REDPPAYDAAAELAA

-174 DWIGARQGSE
+174 DWIAARRNAE

-204 KFYDLYADADFD
+204 EFYNLYADADFD
-216 LEPQPLPDHPEIR
+216 LEPQQLPDHPEIR

-234 FDYERHFTPETRR
+234 FDYERHFTAETRH

-258 FLDDCIGQIL
+258 FLDDCVGEIL

-296 LWTKQVM
+296 MWTKQVM

-316 PGVPQGAVCNTATS
+316 PGVPDGIVRNTAAS

-339 DVMLDTPNDN
+339 DVMLS
-349 APDDN
+349 DDS
-354 APGLSLRQLAQN
+354 APGLSLRQLAQD
-366 PDNADRTVLCEY
+366 PDDADRTVLCEY

-394 WKYVYYPGLQPQ
+394 WKYVCYPGMPPQ
-406 LFNLADDPSEDHDLG
+406 LFNLAEDPSEDHDLG
-421 TDVSPRASAART
+421 SDVSQRAAAARA

-484 AAMHEDG
+484 AAMREDG
-491 Q
+491 R

>member
-21 KDAMGCAGHPLVET
+21 KDALGCAWHPLVHT

-40 LAARGTRFS
+40 LAARGTRFT

-62 AALACGDHVHR
+62 AALACGDYVHR

-80 TPYDGSATTWMH
+80 TPYDGSAATWMH

-103 IGKLHFRNGED
+103 IGKLHFRSGED

-123 PMHVLGGVG
+123 PMHVVGGVG

-138 REDPPAYGAAAELAA
+138 REDPPAYDAAAELAA

-174 DWIGARQGSE
+174 DWIAARRNAE

-204 KFYDLYADADFD
+204 EFYNLYADADFD
-216 LEPQPLPDHPEIR
+216 LEPQQLPDHPEIR

-234 FDYERHFTPETRR
+234 FDYERHFTAETRH

-258 FLDDCIGQIL
+258 FLDDCVGEIL

-296 LWTKQVM
+296 MWTKQVM

-316 PGVPQGAVCNTATS
+316 PGVPDGIVRNTAAS

-339 DVMLDTPNDN
+339 DVMLDTL
-349 APDDN
+349 DDS
-354 APGLSLRQLAQN
+354 APGLSLRQLAQD
-366 PDNADRTVLCEY
+366 PDDADRTVLCEY

-394 WKYVYYPGLQPQ
+394 WKYVCYPGMPPQ
-406 LFNLADDPSEDHDLG
+406 LFNLAEDPSEDHDLG
-421 TDVSPRASAART
+421 SDVSQRAAAARA
-433 EGAARLAAICDADA
+433 EGASRLAAICDADA

-484 AAMHEDG
+484 AAMREDG
-491 Q
+491 R